1 MKKNLSLIVLVAL
14 AVSVINVFAII
25 NSSNDTSI
33 QAYAK
38 SNLCTAQ
45 GDFMPAPFE
54 EVIVEEISNESN
66 GNVCSAQGDVRPPAW
81 DEEEDDIPTTASAQ
95 GDVRP
100 PAWDEEE
107 DDEIIICSAQ
117 GDVRPPAWDE
127 KEDDVPSGS

>member
-1 MKKNLSLIVLVAL
+1 MSYITILKWSYTTNLSKKRNMQQLNFINKKRRIKMKKNLSLIVFVAL

-25 NSSNDTSI
+25 NSSNDSSI

-81 DEEEDDIPTTASAQ
+81 DEEEEYIPSTS
-95 GDVRP
+95 
-100 PAWDEEE
+100 
-107 DDEIIICSAQ
+107 
-117 GDVRPPAWDE
+117 
-127 KEDDVPSGS
+127 

>member
-25 NSSNDTSI
+25 NSSNDLSI

-100 PAWDEEE
+100 PAWEEE
-107 DDEIIICSAQ
+107 DDIPTTASAQ

-127 KEDDVPSGS
+127 EEEYIPSTS

>member
-25 NSSNDTSI
+25 SSSNDTSI
-33 QAYAK
+33 QAYAT

-81 DEEEDDIPTTASAQ
+81 DEEEDDAPISASAQGDVRPPAWEEEDDIPTTASAQ

-107 DDEIIICSAQ
+107 DDI
-117 GDVRPPAWDE
+117 
-127 KEDDVPSGS
+127 PSTS

>member
-33 QAYAK
+33 RAYAK

-66 GNVCSAQGDVRPPAW
+66 GNVCSAQGDVRPPA
-81 DEEEDDIPTTASAQ
+81 
-95 GDVRP
+95 
-100 PAWDEEE
+100 
-107 DDEIIICSAQ
+107 
-117 GDVRPPAWDE
+117 
-127 KEDDVPSGS
+127 

>member
-1 MKKNLSLIVLVAL
+1 MNKNLSLIVLVVFV
-14 AVSVINVFAII
+14 VSMFNVFAII

-38 SNLCTAQ
+38 SNICTAQ

-81 DEEEDDIPTTASAQ
+81 DEEEDKTITS
-95 GDVRP
+95 
-100 PAWDEEE
+100 
-107 DDEIIICSAQ
+107 
-117 GDVRPPAWDE
+117 
-127 KEDDVPSGS
+127 